1 MTIRSLEIF
10 VKVAECGKM
19 SEVARN
25 MYITQS
31 SVSQAISEIEKEYGV
46 KLFDRISKK
55 LYLTEAG
62 KKLLGYGRHLLA
74 VNEEMNDCMKHCAK
88 NIRIRVGATVTVG
101 TCVISPIMLELYKV
115 NPLIEPEVF
124 VEDTRLIAKKL
135 LNSELDIAIVEGKI
149 KHPDI
154 VTKSIIND
162 NLVLICS
169 HKHEF
174 YKRDSIKVSEL
185 SNQPLIMRELGSG
198 TRAQLE
204 KQLKELKIP
213 MNIRWS
219 CYNSEAI
226 LRAVVDNFG
235 IAVISELLIEDY
247 LKKHLL
253 WACDIEGINLHRTF
267 DIAYHRSKFFT
278 ENISAFFDISVE
290 YGKKQARKKSRSVNL
305 SLIHI

>member
-101 TCVISPIMLELYKV
+101 TCLISPIMLELYKV

-278 ENISAFFDISVE
+278 ENISAFFDISVK
-290 YGKKQARKKSRSVNL
+290 YGKKQARKKSRSVN
-305 SLIHI
+305 SL

>member
-19 SEVARN
+19 IEVARN

-101 TCVISPIMLELYKV
+101 TCLISPIMLELYKV

-278 ENISAFFDISVE
+278 ENISAFFDISVK
-290 YGKKQARKKSRSVNL
+290 YGKKQARKKSRSVN
-305 SLIHI
+305 SL

>member
-62 KKLLGYGRHLLA
+62 KKLLGDGRHLLA

-290 YGKKQARKKSRSVNL
+290 YGKKQARKKSRSVN
-305 SLIHI
+305 SL

>member
-174 YKRDSIKVSEL
+174 YKRDSIEVSEL

-290 YGKKQARKKSRSVNL
+290 YGKKQARKKSRNVN
-305 SLIHI
+305 SL

>member
-10 VKVAECGKM
+10 VRVAECGKM

-62 KKLLGYGRHLLA
+62 KKLLGYGKHLLSI
-74 VNEEMNDCMKHCAK
+74 NEEMIDCMKHCAK

-101 TCVISPIMLELYKV
+101 TCVISPIILELYKR
-115 NPLIEPEVF
+115 NPLVEPEVF
-124 VEDTRLIAKKL
+124 VEDTSLIAKKL

-149 KHPDI
+149 NHPDI
-154 VTKSIIND
+154 VIKSIIKD
-162 NLVLICS
+162 HLVLICS
-169 HKHEF
+169 NKHKF
-174 YKRDSIKVSEL
+174 YKRDSVEVSEL

-204 KQLKELKIP
+204 NQLKELKIP

-226 LRAVVDNFG
+226 LRAVTDNFG
-235 IAVISELLIEDY
+235 IAVISELLVEEY
-247 LKKHLL
+247 LKKNLL
-253 WACDIEGINLHRTF
+253 WSCDIEGINLCRTF
-267 DIAYHRSKFFT
+267 DIAYHKNKFFT
-278 ENISAFFDISVE
+278 ENISSFFDISVE
-290 YGKKQARKKSRSVNL
+290 FGKKEMRKKVRR
-305 SLIHI
+305 

>member
-278 ENISAFFDISVE
+278 ENISAF
-290 YGKKQARKKSRSVNL
+290 
-305 SLIHI
+305 LIFQ

>member
-31 SVSQAISEIEKEYGV
+31 SVSQVISEIEKEYGV

-62 KKLLGYGRHLLA
+62 KKLLGYGRHLLSI
-74 VNEEMNDCMKHCAK
+74 NEEMNDCMKHCAK

-101 TCVISPIMLELYKV
+101 TCVISPIILELYKV
-115 NPLIEPEVF
+115 NPLLEPEVF

-162 NLVLICS
+162 HLVLICS
-169 HKHEF
+169 NKHEF
-174 YKRDSIKVSEL
+174 YKRDYINVSEL

-204 KQLKELKIP
+204 SQLKELKIP
-213 MNIRWS
+213 MNIKWS

-235 IAVISELLIEDY
+235 IAVISELLVEDY

-253 WACDIEGINLHRTF
+253 WSCDIEGINLQRTF
-267 DIAYHRSKFFT
+267 DIAYHKNKFFT
-278 ENISAFFDISVE
+278 ENISSFFDISVE
-290 YGKKQARKKSRSVNL
+290 FGKKQMRKKNKKINVL
-305 SLIHI
+305 

>member
-253 WACDIEGINLHRTF
+253 WTCDIEGINLHRTF

-290 YGKKQARKKSRSVNL
+290 YGKKQARKKSRSVN
-305 SLIHI
+305 SL

>member
-88 NIRIRVGATVTVG
+88 NIRIRVGAIVTVG

-290 YGKKQARKKSRSVNL
+290 YGKKQARKKSRSVN
-305 SLIHI
+305 SL

>member
-174 YKRDSIKVSEL
+174 YKRDSIEVSEL

-204 KQLKELKIP
+204 KQLKELRIP

-290 YGKKQARKKSRSVNL
+290 YGKKQARKKSRSVN
-305 SLIHI
+305 SL

>member
-290 YGKKQARKKSRSVNL
+290 YGKKQARRRVEV
-305 SLIHI
+305 

>member
-253 WACDIEGINLHRTF
+253 WGCDIEGINLHRTF

-290 YGKKQARKKSRSVNL
+290 YGKKQARKKSRSVN
-305 SLIHI
+305 SL

>member
-74 VNEEMNDCMKHCAK
+74 VNEEMNDCMKHY
-88 NIRIRVGATVTVG
+88 IRIRVGATVTVG

-290 YGKKQARKKSRSVNL
+290 YGKKQARKKSRSVN
-305 SLIHI
+305 SL

>member
-74 VNEEMNDCMKHCAK
+74 VNEKMNDCMKHCAK

-174 YKRDSIKVSEL
+174 YKRDSIEVSEL

-290 YGKKQARKKSRSVNL
+290 YGKKQARKKSRSVN
-305 SLIHI
+305 SL

>member
-278 ENISAFFDISVE
+278 ENISAFFDISVK
-290 YGKKQARKKSRSVNL
+290 YGKKQARKKSRNVN
-305 SLIHI
+305 SL

>member
-290 YGKKQARKKSRSVNL
+290 YGKKQARKKSRS
-305 SLIHI
+305 

>member
-1 MTIRSLEIF
+1 M
-10 VKVAECGKM
+10 CKM

-290 YGKKQARKKSRSVNL
+290 YGKKQARKKSRSVN
-305 SLIHI
+305 SL

>member
-174 YKRDSIKVSEL
+174 YKIDSIKVSEL

-290 YGKKQARKKSRSVNL
+290 YGKKQARKKSRSVN
-305 SLIHI
+305 SL

>member
-74 VNEEMNDCMKHCAK
+74 VNEEINDCMKHCAK

-290 YGKKQARKKSRSVNL
+290 YGKKQARKKSRSVN
-305 SLIHI
+305 SL

>member
-115 NPLIEPEVF
+115 NPFIEPEVF

-290 YGKKQARKKSRSVNL
+290 YGKKQARKKS
-305 SLIHI
+305 

>member
-101 TCVISPIMLELYKV
+101 TCLISPIMLELYKV

-253 WACDIEGINLHRTF
+253 WACDIEGINYIEHLILHIIEVSF
-267 DIAYHRSKFFT
+267 LQKIFQH
-278 ENISAFFDISVE
+278 
-290 YGKKQARKKSRSVNL
+290 
-305 SLIHI
+305 SLIFQ

>member
-10 VKVAECGKM
+10 VKLAECGKM

-290 YGKKQARKKSRSVNL
+290 YGKKQARKKSRSVN
-305 SLIHI
+305 SL

>member
-213 MNIRWS
+213 MHIRWS

-290 YGKKQARKKSRSVNL
+290 YGKKQARKKSRSVN
-305 SLIHI
+305 SL

>member
-62 KKLLGYGRHLLA
+62 KKLIGYGRHLLA

-290 YGKKQARKKSRSVNL
+290 YGKKQARKKSRSVN
-305 SLIHI
+305 SL

>member
-74 VNEEMNDCMKHCAK
+74 INEEMNDCMKHCAK

-290 YGKKQARKKSRSVNL
+290 YGKKQARKKSRSVN
-305 SLIHI
+305 SL

>member
-174 YKRDSIKVSEL
+174 YKRDSIEVSEL

-290 YGKKQARKKSRSVNL
+290 YGKKQARKKSRSVI
-305 SLIHI
+305 SL

>member
-174 YKRDSIKVSEL
+174 YKRDSIEVSEL

-278 ENISAFFDISVE
+278 ENISAFFDISGE
-290 YGKKQARKKSRSVNL
+290 YGKKQARKKSRSVN
-305 SLIHI
+305 SL

>member
-1 MTIRSLEIF
+1 
-10 VKVAECGKM
+10 
-19 SEVARN
+19 
-25 MYITQS
+25 
-31 SVSQAISEIEKEYGV
+31 
-46 KLFDRISKK
+46 
-55 LYLTEAG
+55 
-62 KKLLGYGRHLLA
+62 
-74 VNEEMNDCMKHCAK
+74 MNDCMKHCAK

-247 LKKHLL
+247 LKKASFVGL
-253 WACDIEGINLHRTF
+253 
-267 DIAYHRSKFFT
+267 
-278 ENISAFFDISVE
+278 
-290 YGKKQARKKSRSVNL
+290 
-305 SLIHI
+305 

>member
-235 IAVISELLIEDY
+235 IAVISELLIEYY

-290 YGKKQARKKSRSVNL
+290 YGKKQARKKSRSVN
-305 SLIHI
+305 SL

>member
-278 ENISAFFDISVE
+278 ENISAFFDISVG
-290 YGKKQARKKSRSVNL
+290 YGKKQARKRSRSVN
-305 SLIHI
+305 SL

>member
-115 NPLIEPEVF
+115 NPFIEPEVF

-185 SNQPLIMRELGSG
+185 SNQSLIMRELGSG

-290 YGKKQARKKSRSVNL
+290 YGKKQA
-305 SLIHI
+305 

>member
-290 YGKKQARKKSRSVNL
+290 YGKKQARKKVKV
-305 SLIHI
+305 

>member
-174 YKRDSIKVSEL
+174 YKRDSIEVSEL

-235 IAVISELLIEDY
+235 IAVISKLLIEDY

-290 YGKKQARKKSRSVNL
+290 YGKKQARKKSRSVN
-305 SLIHI
+305 SL

>member
-290 YGKKQARKKSRSVNL
+290 YGKNKRERRVEV
-305 SLIHI
+305 

>member
-1 MTIRSLEIF
+1 MLFRS
-10 VKVAECGKM
+10 
-19 SEVARN
+19 
-25 MYITQS
+25 
-31 SVSQAISEIEKEYGV
+31 
-46 KLFDRISKK
+46 
-55 LYLTEAG
+55 
-62 KKLLGYGRHLLA
+62 
-74 VNEEMNDCMKHCAK
+74 EMNDCMKHCAK

-174 YKRDSIKVSEL
+174 YKRDSIEVSEL

-290 YGKKQARKKSRSVNL
+290 YGKKQARKKSRSVN
-305 SLIHI
+305 SL

>member
-169 HKHEF
+169 YKHEF
-174 YKRDSIKVSEL
+174 YKRDSIEVSEL

-253 WACDIEGINLHRTF
+253 WDCDIEGINLHRTF

-290 YGKKQARKKSRSVNL
+290 YGKKQARKKSRSVN
-305 SLIHI
+305 SL

>member
-1 MTIRSLEIF
+1 
-10 VKVAECGKM
+10 
-19 SEVARN
+19 

-290 YGKKQARKKSRSVNL
+290 YGKKQARKKSRSVN
-305 SLIHI
+305 SL

>member
-74 VNEEMNDCMKHCAK
+74 VNEEMNDCMKHCAE

-290 YGKKQARKKSRSVNL
+290 YGKKQARKKSRNVN
-305 SLIHI
+305 SL